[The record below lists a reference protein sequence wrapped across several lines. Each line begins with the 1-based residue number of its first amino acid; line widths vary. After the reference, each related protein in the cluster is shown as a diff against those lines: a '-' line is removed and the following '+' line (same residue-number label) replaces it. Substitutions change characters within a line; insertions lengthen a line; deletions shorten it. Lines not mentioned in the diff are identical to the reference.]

1 MATPPTRDLDVF
13 DLSVLDAG
21 SHVWVSASSSQGS
34 VFGVPREPLTW
45 TLPGDSADPSA
56 WLAGAVR
63 LARREAGADAL
74 VVGKQLHDLVFGVP
88 DIAALFQQTRGAAA
102 TRGAQVLLRLL
113 AAPLSLSR
121 WPWETI
127 LDPQR
132 PEQFLAMARDV
143 HVVRAGR
150 ARTYAVRAEPLDPPL
165 NLLMVMSSPLP
176 EGSTAEETPF
186 DLYEEKRALLTEL
199 RPLEDRGLLRIEVED
214 RPTMERLRER
224 IGKQQRGFHV
234 LHYLG
239 HAQPAGLRL
248 ERANGR
254 GVLVPSSRLT
264 ALLQQMPDLRL
275 AVFAGCETAR
285 AENDPAA
292 GTWPGPLSIA
302 DLCVRD
308 AAPMV
313 VGMQAVL
320 PFGTERLLTRFFYQ
334 ALTAGQPVAEA
345 LRLAR
350 LAVADDEHTGG
361 TLVNWAVPNLFVGGS
376 LPGPVIDPGAR
387 AEPFRRPSRVA
398 LRLGAR
404 QRDLRFISRLTLLRQ
419 AVDVLSERNQAR
431 LLKIVGR
438 PGSGKSSFLDRTL
451 EELDEGVRILSV
463 SATQLMAEDD
473 PLGELCDLVVE
484 LLDRAGHKV
493 GGRRPKDAKDWW
505 DKRILEEL
513 TDVRLALVVDDADA
527 LVGEKGD
534 LVVAALAALL
544 QRRSR
549 VRVAVAS
556 TTELVALPADLPP
569 PHVQPVLLE
578 GLDWKD
584 VWQWIRRNQPILAR
598 YQESDLAGYFSNLSR
613 LEQWDELAARI
624 EERANVATTDIKDI
638 VDQIAASLPT
648 SGTPAPPPPV
658 FGSEPVPP
666 PTVAPSGHEPAP
678 DVMRRSLRVAVA
690 GQHTENREAE
700 FGRAVTQ
707 LAAEHW
713 VSGRVVTSEGTDVAS
728 SLAEL
733 LTLTSPFVDGTAT
746 YDRIVAW
753 MDQAVAADVVVLDF
767 GGPENDEN
775 VAAAA
780 GRLTEAGRLVIAAG
794 GNSAAPS
801 YPAWAEDVLA
811 VGALDEAGSPTA
823 YSPFFPDAG
832 KPDIYAPARVAEGAM
847 ADMLADPTIQGTSV
861 SALNVAAAAI
871 IVWAT
876 DRGQTAGDVR
886 SVLLE
891 TARPLPAGRRKRAA
905 RARALDVEAALAET
919 RRERLL
925 DSLLVEPA
933 ELSQILAETGLRPE
947 VAVPLLDELVAA
959 GRVFRST
966 VGGAEVFE
974 DREGLAQ
981 TYTQVRAEQP
991 SGWDRTRELGR
1002 VVRRAGDLARSG
1014 RITADKVQGLWRS
1027 GQEGRRIVA
1036 LGAIDVRPDLGTL
1049 DIVLSGVT
1057 EPRSSF
1063 EQYHALRAGVALAAT
1078 LDDASLDQLVAAAES
1093 ALDKDHLKG
1102 TDRATLVRR
1111 LQELRAG
1118 RS

>member
-1 MATPPTRDLDVF
+1 VATPPTRDLDVF

-34 VFGVPREPLTW
+34 VYGVPREPLAW
-45 TLPGDSADPSA
+45 TLAGEAADPSA
-56 WLAGAVR
+56 WLAGSVR
-63 LARREAGADAL
+63 LARREAGADAV

-113 AAPLSLSR
+113 AAPLTLSQ

-132 PEQFLAMARDV
+132 PDQFLAMARDV

-150 ARTYAVRAEPLDPPL
+150 ARTYAVRAEPLEPPL

-176 EGSTAEETPF
+176 EGSTADETPF
-186 DLYEEKRALLTEL
+186 DLYEEKRALLNEL

-224 IGKQQRGFHV
+224 IGRQQRGFHV

-285 AENDPAA
+285 AQNDPAA

-361 TLVNWAVPNLFVGGS
+361 TLVNWAVPTLFVGGS
-376 LPGPVIDPGAR
+376 LPGPVTDPGAR
-387 AEPFRRPSRVA
+387 TEPFKRPQRIA

-419 AVDVLSERNQAR
+419 AVDVLSERSPAR
-431 LLKIVGR
+431 LLKIVGQ
-438 PGSGKSSFLDRTL
+438 PGSGKSSFLDRAT
-451 EELDEGVRILSV
+451 EELHEGVRILAV
-463 SATQLMAEDD
+463 SAAQLMSEDD

-493 GGRRPKDAKDWW
+493 SGRRPKDTKDWW

-513 TDVRLALVVDDADA
+513 TDVRLALVIDDADA
-527 LVGEKGD
+527 LTGEKGD
-534 LVVAALAALL
+534 RVVAALAALL

-556 TTELVALPADLPP
+556 TTELVALTADLPSA
-569 PHVQPVLLE
+569 HVQPVLLE

-584 VWQWIRRNQPILAR
+584 VWQWIRRNQPVLAR
-598 YQESDLAGYFSNLSR
+598 YQESDLSGYFSNLSR

-624 EERANVATTDIKDI
+624 EERANVASTDLKDI

-648 SGTPAPPPPV
+648 TGSAPATPPPV
-658 FGSEPVPP
+658 FGGEPEPA
-666 PTVAPSGHEPAP
+666 TAVAPGRPTYPTAP
-678 DVMRRSLRVAVA
+678 DAGRRSLRVAVA
-690 GQHTENREAE
+690 GQHTQNREAE

-713 VSGRVVTSEGTDVAS
+713 VSGRVVTSEGADVAS

-733 LTLTSPFVDGTAT
+733 LTLPSPFVDGAAT
-746 YDRIVAW
+746 FERIVTW
-753 MDQAVAADVVVLDF
+753 MDQAATADVVVLDF
-767 GGPENDEN
+767 GSEESSEEIE
-775 VAAAA
+775 AAA
-780 GRLTEAGRLVIAAG
+780 RHLCQAGRLVIAAG
-794 GNSAAPS
+794 GNSGAPA
-801 YPAWAEDVLA
+801 YPAWIEDVLA
-811 VGALDEAGSPTA
+811 VGALDEGGAPTA
-823 YSPFFPDAG
+823 YSPHFPDVG
-832 KPDIYAPARVAEGAM
+832 KPDLYAPARVGSGAM
-847 ADMLADPTIQGTSV
+847 ADMLADPTIEGTSV
-861 SALNVAAAAI
+861 AALNVAAAAI

-876 DRGQTAGDVR
+876 DRGQAADDVR
-886 SVLLE
+886 GALLE
-891 TARPLPAGRRKRAA
+891 TARPVQPGDEKGP
-905 RARALDVEAALAET
+905 RALDVEAALAET

-947 VAVPLLDELVAA
+947 VAVPLLDELVSG
-959 GRVFRST
+959 GRVTRT
-966 VGGAEVFE
+966 TTGGVEVFE
-974 DREGLAQ
+974 DRGGLAQ
-981 TYTQVRAEQP
+981 TYTQLRAGQP
-991 SGWDRTRELGR
+991 SSWERTRELGR

-1014 RITADKVQGLWRS
+1014 RITSAKVQSLWRS
-1027 GQEGRRIVA
+1027 GQEGRRVVA
-1036 LGAIDVRPDLGTL
+1036 LGAIAARPDLGTL
-1049 DIVLSGVT
+1049 DIVQSGIG
-1057 EPRSSF
+1057 EPRSAF
-1063 EQYHALRAGVALAAT
+1063 EHYHALLAGVALAPT
-1078 LDDASLDQLVAAAES
+1078 LDTASLDRLVAAATAQLEG
-1093 ALDKDHLKG
+1093 DELKG
-1102 TDRATLVRR
+1102 TDRAAVIRK
-1111 LQELRAG
+1111 LQKLGARE
-1118 RS
+1118 